1 MKAKIL
7 DSHTVFFMDDKEY
20 NQLIYN
26 RDCLVNERDNVF
38 ATGSAEY
45 IEYLDFMID
54 RANANIDGYLPYK
67 SAGEQPEISGFQ
79 ELNITYEMVDNEI
92 VQVFTILDNDKG
104 KVSKEIDRLK
114 NILSAGDYK
123 ITKCYEANLLGE
135 QLPYDI
141 TALHNQRQAIR
152 DQINKLELLIS

>member
-7 DSHTVFFMDDKEY
+7 NSNTVFFMDDKEY

-26 RDCLVNERDNVF
+26 RDCLVKERDNIS
-38 ATGSAEY
+38 ATGSDEY
-45 IEYLDFMID
+45 IDYLDFMIG
-54 RANANIDGYLPYK
+54 RANANVDGYLPYK

-79 ELNITYEMVDNEI
+79 EICITYEVIDNEI
-92 VQVFTILDNDKG
+92 VQVFTILDNDKC
-104 KVSKEIDRLK
+104 KVSREIERLK
-114 NILSAGDYK
+114 NILSDGDYK

-141 TALHNQRQAIR
+141 MVLHKERQSLR
-152 DQINKLELLIS
+152 DRINELELLV

>member
-7 DSHTVFFMDDKEY
+7 DLHTVFFMDDKEY

-26 RDCLVNERDNVF
+26 KNCLVNERDNVS

-54 RANANIDGYLPYK
+54 RAAANIDGYLPYK
-67 SAGEQPEISGFQ
+67 PAGDQPELSGFQ
-79 ELNITYEMVDNEI
+79 ELSITYEVINNEV
-92 VQVFTILDNDKG
+92 VQVFTVLNNDKG
-104 KVSKEIDRLK
+104 KVSREIERLK
-114 NILSAGDYK
+114 SILSDGDYM
-123 ITKCYEANLLGE
+123 ITKCYEANLLGK

-141 TALHNQRQAIR
+141 ADLHTQRQAVR
-152 DQINKLELLIS
+152 DRINELELLI

>member
-7 DSHTVFFMDDKEY
+7 DSHTVFFIDDKEY

-26 RDCLVNERDNVF
+26 RDCLVNERDNVL

-54 RANANIDGYLPYK
+54 KANANVDGYFPYK
-67 SAGEQPEISGFQ
+67 SAGDQPEISGFQ
-79 ELNITYEMVDNEI
+79 EISVTYELIDNEI

-104 KVSKEIDRLK
+104 KVSKEIERLK
-114 NILSAGDYK
+114 NILSNGDYK

-141 TALHNQRQAIR
+141 TALHIQRQAIR
-152 DQINKLELLIS
+152 DQINELELLI